1 MGKLGIVMLISRC
14 LAALAAAGGLC
25 VAFTAAAEEEVLLRK
40 SMDFAYCASSIAGM
54 LKSIEAAPEQVRI
67 EVDTG
72 AIYRVRLT
80 ASKANLVFRCGKSDG
95 FIEVVRTTPGEQVAA
110 TE

>member
-1 MGKLGIVMLISRC
+1 MLISRC

-25 VAFTAAAEEEVLLRK
+25 VAVSAAAEEEILLKK
-40 SMDFAYCASSIAGM
+40 SMDFAHCAQSIAAM
-54 LKSIEAAPEQVRI
+54 LESIGATPEQVRI

-72 AIYRVRLT
+72 AIYRVKLA

-95 FIEVVRTTPGEQVAA
+95 FIEVVRTTPGELVAA
-110 TE
+110 TD